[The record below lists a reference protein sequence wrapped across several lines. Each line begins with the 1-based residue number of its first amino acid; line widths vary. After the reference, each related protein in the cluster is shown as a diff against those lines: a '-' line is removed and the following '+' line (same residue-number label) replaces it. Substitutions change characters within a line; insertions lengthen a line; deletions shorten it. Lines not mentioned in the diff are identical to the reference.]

1 MTLMDSLLH
10 LNQVDAQVRG
20 LRSRL
25 ESAQRYLD
33 AQTRQLAELNNAL
46 SELQTRRKH
55 VRASVA
61 NFETEMA
68 GVDERI
74 EKLRNELNSAE
85 TNKQYTAILTEL
97 NTVKARRAE
106 VEDHA
111 LREMESVETL
121 DAQLEQARGQ
131 VAEREKIRGIA
142 EQQLAERRAEIGE
155 RLGELEAERAQA
167 AAAVPP
173 DVLHVFEEMAY
184 IFDGEAMA
192 EVSEINRRH
201 REYACGACNIH
212 LPFEL
217 VSQLMGGSHS
227 VVRCASC
234 QRILYMQDDLRG
246 ALTKK

>member
-1 MTLMDSLLH
+1 MTLMECLLH

-33 AQTRQLAELNNAL
+33 AQTRQRDELNSAV

-55 VRASVA
+55 VRASIA
-61 NFETEMA
+61 NLETEMA
-68 GVDERI
+68 GIDERI

-97 NTVKARRAE
+97 NTVKVRRAD
-106 VEDHA
+106 VEDHV
-111 LREMESVETL
+111 LQEMESVESL
-121 DAQLEQARGQ
+121 DAQHEQARGQ
-131 VAEREKIRGIA
+131 VTEREKIRGIA
-142 EQQLAERRAEIGE
+142 EQQLAERRSEIGE

-167 AAAVPP
+167 AAAVPS
-173 DVLHVFEEMAY
+173 DVLQVFDEMAY

-192 EVSEINRRH
+192 EVNEINRRH

-217 VSQLMGGSHS
+217 VSKLMGGVQS

-246 ALTKK
+246 ALAKK